1 MNPPDQETVENRI
14 EEYWGWIA
22 VALFLLVTL
31 DLLTS
36 LYAAQVVGLE
46 HESNPLMA
54 WLLGQSL
61 MAVITVHVAAVVLAA
76 VFFYAIVEL
85 IRRTTPMLQWMM
97 MRSLEVYL
105 GLLIAVGLF
114 VVANNLSVIVLRRSL
129 L

>member
-1 MNPPDQETVENRI
+1 MNPPDQQTVENRI
-14 EEYWGWIA
+14 EEYWGWIT

-61 MAVITVHVAAVVLAA
+61 VAVITVHVTAVVLAA

-85 IRRTTPMLQWMM
+85 IRRTTPTLQWMM

>member
-1 MNPPDQETVENRI
+1 VNPPDQQTVENRI
-14 EEYWGWIA
+14 EGYWGWIT

-46 HESNPLMA
+46 YESNPLMA

-61 MAVITVHVAAVVLAA
+61 VAVITVHVAAVVLAA

-85 IRRTTPMLQWMM
+85 IRRTTPTLQWVM
-97 MRSLEVYL
+97 MRSLEIYL